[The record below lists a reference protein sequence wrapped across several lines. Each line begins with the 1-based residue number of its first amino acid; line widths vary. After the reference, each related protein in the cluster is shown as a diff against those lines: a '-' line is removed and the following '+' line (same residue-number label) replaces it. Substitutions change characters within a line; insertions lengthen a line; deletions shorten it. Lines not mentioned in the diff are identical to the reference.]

1 MDSHGCT
8 FAKKKRCSILPNIL
22 QSLWQ
27 ISSQHFKRHRTK
39 GEKRG
44 RTHETAVK
52 RRALISWPS
61 SMDEF
66 HTRLKTCPPKRER
79 NLSPCSRIK
88 PFFERTLER
97 VKYTRSSKKKRKKEE
112 KRKRGWY
119 VSRGAPVLKKRGQK
133 SRGTSHEAGLYR
145 SPRSCVGGNARG
157 GMKRRG
163 GVGRRVAHRLVQG
176 STDITLHPQPNRRG
190 NRKGE

>member
-1 MDSHGCT
+1 MGSHGCT
-8 FAKKKRCSILPNIL
+8 FAKKKRCSILPNIF

-97 VKYTRSSKKKRKKEE
+97 VKYTRSSKKKKKKRREE
-112 KRKRGWY
+112 KTRLIRVERCSGIKKTRAKVTRNEPRGWII
-119 VSRGAPVLKKRGQK
+119 S
-133 SRGTSHEAGLYR
+133 
-145 SPRSCVGGNARG
+145 
-157 GMKRRG
+157 
-163 GVGRRVAHRLVQG
+163 
-176 STDITLHPQPNRRG
+176 
-190 NRKGE
+190 